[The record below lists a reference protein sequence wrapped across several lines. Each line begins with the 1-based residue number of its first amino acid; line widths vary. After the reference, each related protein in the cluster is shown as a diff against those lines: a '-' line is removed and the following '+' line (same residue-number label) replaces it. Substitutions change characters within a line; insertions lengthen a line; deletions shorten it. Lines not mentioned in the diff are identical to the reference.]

1 MSTLG
6 ELLDDR
12 AGELEGTERRPTDGG
27 VEYRRAGS
35 LFAALGSEAE
45 FRLGADIAAAALR
58 TPDTHPSSRG
68 PQWVAFGPRTVDRFA
83 RDRAAAW
90 FKLAWGGAGR

>member
-1 MSTLG
+1 MSALG
-6 ELLDDR
+6 DLLDDQ
-12 AGELEGTERRPTDGG
+12 AGELEGTERRPVDGG
-27 VEYRRAGS
+27 VEYVRVGS
-35 LFAALGSEAE
+35 LFVVLGSEAE

-68 PQWVAFGPRTVDRFA
+68 PEWVAFGPMTMDRFA

-90 FKLAWGGAGR
+90 FKLAWGAAAR